1 MRFADITGLE
11 ETKHQ
16 LVQAV
21 QDNHLAHALLFVGPQ
36 GSANLAMGLA
46 FATYL
51 QCTTRLASMQPQ
63 EAEAPGLWGD
73 APASPA
79 DGPAGGPAPTTPLED
94 ACGQCSSCQRMA
106 KFQHP
111 DVHWVYPVSS
121 TSTIKG
127 EAHVVSKSFIADW
140 RQFLAQNPY
149 GSLGDWRQQYG
160 GEDKQ
165 VNISKEES
173 RNIISTLALKSFEGP
188 YKIMLIWL
196 PEHMHPAAANG
207 ILKILEEPPAKTL
220 FILITND
227 TERLLATI
235 LSRTQ
240 LVKIRGFSD
249 GEISQMLTE
258 QHQLAPERAAAI
270 ARLAGGNLQEALRLA
285 ADSTDES
292 FALFRDWMRL
302 CYEHQYS
309 KLISFSDDMG
319 KAGRDAQ
326 RNLLLTGLNL
336 LRETLVYPY
345 AEGKLLRTQSDEL
358 AFAER
363 FTKVAPPE
371 KVYQMSELLN
381 QTLYYLERNA
391 NAKLA
396 LLDLSLKLAGVLR
409 A

>member
-21 QDNHLAHALLFVGPQ
+21 TANHLAHALLFVGPQ
-36 GSANLAMGLA
+36 GSANLAMALA
-46 FATYL
+46 FATYV
-51 QCTTRLASMQPQ
+51 QCTARLQAQAAGPS
-63 EAEAPGLWGD
+63 LWGD
-73 APASPA
+73 APALPA
-79 DGPAGGPAPTTPLED
+79 AEAAQD
-94 ACGQCSSCQRMA
+94 ACGQCPSCQKMA
-106 KFQHP
+106 KLQHP
-111 DVHWVYPVSS
+111 DVHWVFPVSS
-121 TSTIKG
+121 TNSVKG
-127 EAHVVSKSFIADW
+127 ESNVVSKSFITEW
-140 RQFLAQNPY
+140 RQFLSQNPY
-149 GSLGDWRQQYG
+149 GSLGDWRHQYG

-173 RNIISTLALKSFEGP
+173 RNIISSLALKSFEGP

-196 PEHMHPAAANG
+196 PEHMHPSAANG

-220 FILITND
+220 FILITQD

-249 GEISQMLTE
+249 EEIGQILTQ
-258 QHQLAPERAAAI
+258 QHALSPERAQAA

-285 ADSTDES
+285 GDNTDES

-309 KLISFSDDMG
+309 KLVTFAEDMG
-319 KAGRDAQ
+319 KGGRDGQ

-345 AEGKLLRTQSDEL
+345 ADGKLQRSQSDEL

-363 FTKVAPPE
+363 FSKVARPE
-371 KVYQMSELLN
+371 KVYQMTELLN

-391 NAKLA
+391 NAKIA
-396 LLDLSLKLAGVLR
+396 LLDLSLKLAAVLR